1 MDKSLYE
8 SKALRTVLLK
18 AYCRAFFCSEG
29 CLTFWESGET
39 SEFVRA
45 IFVRRE
51 VPNNCVRCGC
61 ALDENDKQGY
71 GHNVKGEHRTYTE
84 GLKDFFRAGINR
96 VGYEGWTRL
105 YDDNKTGIFPHY
117 NDKKKGKNVANNSS
131 IFDQAKEMVTNDMIE
146 GKKRLLAKQVTRG
159 IRDVA
164 VVAISRSDAEMAAKA
179 RAFLDTE
186 VGEAF
191 VAVTASLLLQQLP
204 DRYKSTEV
212 NEIIREIRVGTVTD
226 KVDGL
231 MEMVMQPLRTA
242 GLQLLLAKQ
251 ESAQLPEPAAHE
263 QLEEPKKPVVET
275 KTDNAAPT
283 RVQTTAAKKKRPK
296 AVKVEARIVDKT

>member
-1 MDKSLYE
+1 MDKSLYK
-8 SKALRTVLLK
+8 SKSQRTALLK
-18 AYCRAFFCSEG
+18 TYCRAFFCTEG

-39 SEFVRA
+39 PEFVRG
-45 IFVRRE
+45 IFTRRG
-51 VPNNCVRCGC
+51 VPDTCVRCGC
-61 ALDENDKQGY
+61 ELNEDGDSGY
-71 GHNVKGEHRTYTE
+71 GCNVKGEHRTYTD
-84 GLKDFFRAGINR
+84 GLENFFRAGISR
-96 VGYEGWTRL
+96 VGYEGWTRS

-117 NDKKKGKNVANNSS
+117 NDKKKGKNVANSS
-131 IFDQAKEMVTNDMIE
+131 ILEQAKEMVTNDMIE

-251 ESAQLPEPAAHE
+251 ESAQLPEPTAHE

-275 KTDNAAPT
+275 KTENAAPT

-296 AVKVEARIVDKT
+296 AVKVEARIVNKD